1 MFCVS
6 SNAGTTVWSSCRV
19 LSTDE
24 FRKSTSNQTPTPM
37 PNTIEDFLNL
47 FAGNSSV
54 DAQQAAQFHD
64 RFTSTRPEDN
74 QFDNDAYHEAAAQH
88 LATLPDDQF
97 HDAAKNAIAQA
108 APQERQDLLGGL
120 LSALGGAGG
129 LAGMIG
135 GMSSPGASAPGGGLA
150 GIAKMLG
157 LNSTDPSQ
165 MSNDDAAKV
174 INYARTERPELMQQ
188 TVAEK
193 PWFMKA
199 MGNPIVMGALAVAA
213 AKLLNNSRRSS

>member
-1 MFCVS
+1 MPITPDTLNDFLKLFGG
-6 SNAGTTVWSSCRV
+6 NTTV
-19 LSTDE
+19 D
-24 FRKSTSNQTPTPM
+24 P
-37 PNTIEDFLNL
+37 
-47 FAGNSSV
+47 
-54 DAQQAAQFHD
+54 QQAAQYHD
-64 RFTSTRPEDN
+64 RFMSTSPEDN
-74 QFDNDAYHEAAAQH
+74 QFDNSAYHEAAAQH

-97 HDAAKNAIAQA
+97 HDAARNAIAQA
-108 APQERQDLLGGL
+108 PPRERQDLLGGL

-129 LAGMIG
+129 VAGMIG
-135 GMSSPGASAPGGGLA
+135 GMSGGRQAAPGGGLG

-174 INYARTERPELMQQ
+174 INYARTEHPEVMQQ

-193 PWFMKA
+193 PWFVKA

-213 AKLLNNSRRSS
+213 AKLLNNTRRPS

>member
-1 MFCVS
+1 
-6 SNAGTTVWSSCRV
+6 
-19 LSTDE
+19 
-24 FRKSTSNQTPTPM
+24 M
-37 PNTIEDFLNL
+37 PNTIQDFLNL
-47 FAGNSSV
+47 FAGGAPV
-54 DAQQAAQFHD
+54 DPQQAAQYHD
-64 RFTSTRPEDN
+64 RFMSTNPADN
-74 QFDNDAYHEAAAQH
+74 QFNNSTYHEAAAQH

-97 HDAAKNAIAQA
+97 KNAAANAIAQA
-108 APQERQDLLGGL
+108 PPQQRQDLLGGL

-129 LAGMIG
+129 LAGAIG
-135 GMSSPGASAPGGGLA
+135 AMGGAGAGAPGGGLA

-174 INYARTERPELMQQ
+174 INYARTEHPELMQQ

-213 AKLLNNSRRSS
+213 AKLLNNTRRSS

>member
-1 MFCVS
+1 
-6 SNAGTTVWSSCRV
+6 
-19 LSTDE
+19 
-24 FRKSTSNQTPTPM
+24 M

-47 FAGNSSV
+47 FAGNAGV

-64 RFTSTRPEDN
+64 RFMSTKPEDN
-74 QFDNDAYHEAAAQH
+74 QFDNNAYHEAAAQH

-97 HDAAKNAIAQA
+97 HDVARNAIAQA
-108 APQERQDLLGGL
+108 PPEQRQDLLGSL
-120 LSALGGAGG
+120 LGALGGAGG

-135 GMSSPGASAPGGGLA
+135 GMSGAGANAPGGGLA

-157 LNSTDPSQ
+157 LTSTDPRQ

-174 INYARTERPELMQQ
+174 INYARTERPELIQQ

-199 MGNPIVMGALAVAA
+199 MGNPVVMGALAVAA
-213 AKLLNNSRRSS
+213 AKLLNNTRRRS